1 MSASRSKREG
11 LSFQSKFF
19 IGAVAFLFL
28 VLMIASFF
36 GDKGLIETYQVGKQ
50 TKALEEQV
58 NELRSQRDALRRE
71 IKELKLYPDAVREKA
86 REIGLGHPD
95 ETVILK

>member
-1 MSASRSKREG
+1 MSRRRSKQEG
-11 LSFQSKFF
+11 LSIRSKFL

-36 GDKGLIETYQVGKQ
+36 GDKGLIETYQVGNQ

-58 NELRSQRDALRRE
+58 NELRRQRDALRRE
-71 IKELKLYPDAVREKA
+71 IKELNQYPGAVREKA
-86 REIGLGHPD
+86 RELGLGRPD

>member
-1 MSASRSKREG
+1 MSGRRPKRDG
-11 LSFQSKFF
+11 LSIKSKLL

-50 TKALEEQV
+50 TRALEAQV
-58 NELRSQRDALRRE
+58 NELRRQRDALQRE
-71 IKELKLYPDAVREKA
+71 IKELAQYPHAVREKA
-86 REIGLGHPD
+86 RELGLGRPD

>member
-1 MSASRSKREG
+1 MPSRRSKQTG
-11 LSFQSKFF
+11 LSIRSKFL

-50 TKALEEQV
+50 TRALEAQV
-58 NELRSQRDALRRE
+58 RELRSQRDALQRE
-71 IKELKLYPDAVREKA
+71 IKELKMYPDAVREKA

>member
-1 MSASRSKREG
+1 MPGSRSQKEG
-11 LSFQSKFF
+11 LSIRSKFL
-19 IGAVAFLFL
+19 IGAVSFLFL
-28 VLMIASFF
+28 VLMIASLF

-58 NELRSQRDALRRE
+58 NELRNQRDALRRE
-71 IKELKLYPDAVREKA
+71 IKELDQYPVAVREKA
-86 REIGLGHPD
+86 RELGLGRPE